1 MADGDFALIAQDVSV
16 ALGARR
22 AVTGVSFEADFC
34 TITAVLGPNGAG
46 KTTLLRAL
54 AGIVPHAGRV
64 ELCGGP
70 IESLDPRERSKRLA
84 FVPQRSQLASRL
96 PVYTVV
102 SHGRFAHRGGLSRLL
117 PADRQA
123 IDTAMMRADVAHLA
137 AREFPELSHG
147 EQRRVL
153 LARALATEAR
163 VLLLDEPTASLDIPH
178 ALSLFATLRG
188 LAEDGR
194 CVVVVVHQLDDALR
208 FTDRALLLHD
218 GRQVAFG
225 RSPEVITADNVERV
239 YGVQL
244 IAGGALGFRLGGSPP

>member
-1 MADGDFALIAQDVSV
+1 MADDAVPLV
-16 ALGARR
+16 ASEVAVTLGERR
-22 AVTGVSFEADFC
+22 AVAGVSFQAEVC

-54 AGIVPHAGRV
+54 AGIVAHDGRV
-64 ELCGGP
+64 ELCGSKIGA
-70 IESLDPRERSKRLA
+70 LDPRERSKRLA

-102 SHGRFAHRGGLSRLL
+102 SHGRFAHRGGLSRLS

-123 IDTAMMRADVAHLA
+123 IDTAMVRADVAHLA

-178 ALSLFATLRG
+178 ALALFATLRA

-194 CVVVVVHQLDDALR
+194 CIVVVLHQLDDALR
-208 FTDRALLLHD
+208 YTDRALLLHG

-225 RSPEVITADNVERV
+225 RSADVITAGNVEGV

-244 IAGGALGFRLGGSPP
+244 ITGGALGFRLGRSAR